1 MELLK
6 CAVSGS
12 LRQAAWGLVLWT
24 VLSSTRGIAVAD
36 EGPGLRIQAMTFNI
50 RYGTAND
57 GPDHWEH
64 RRHLV
69 FDRIRQS
76 RADVIGLQEA
86 LHFQIRQILDAVE
99 GYASIGVG
107 RDDGAYRGEFSNI
120 LYRTDRFRPDAC
132 GTFWLS
138 DTPTVPGSTSWG
150 NTITRICTWARLVEK
165 DSGRAFYM
173 FNVHLDHQS
182 QPSREKSA
190 ALIARRIAD
199 RAHPNEPIIL
209 TGDFNAGEQNPA
221 ILYLKGKGS
230 APDGGKTP
238 MILVDSY
245 RVLHPEA
252 ESVGT
257 FNGFKGRTDGDKI
270 DYVFVQPKTQVID
283 AEIDRTNED
292 GRYPSDHFP
301 VTATVVLKVG
311 DQAGSHRG
319 TAIGSGK
326 AAQARSCPWPD

>member
-1 MELLK
+1 MESLK
-6 CAVSGS
+6 CTVSRS
-12 LRQAAWGLVLWT
+12 IRQAVWAFFLCVVL
-24 VLSSTRGIAVAD
+24 LPSLGAPARAD
-36 EGPGLRIQAMTFNI
+36 EVPALRVRAMTFNI

-57 GPDHWEH
+57 GPDRWEN

-69 FDRIRQS
+69 FDRVRQS
-76 RADVIGLQEA
+76 DADVIGLQEA
-86 LHFQIRQILDAVE
+86 LHFQIRQILDTVE

-138 DTPTVPGSTSWG
+138 DTPTVPGSKSWG
-150 NTITRICTWARLVEK
+150 NTITRICTWVRLVEK
-165 DSGRAFYM
+165 DTGRAFYM

-221 ILYLKGKGS
+221 ILYLKGKGP
-230 APDGGKTP
+230 APDGETTP
-238 MILVDSY
+238 MTLVDSY

-252 ESVGT
+252 ETVGT

-270 DYVFVQPKTQVID
+270 DYVFVQPETHVLD
-283 AEIDRTNED
+283 TNIDRTNED

-301 VTATVVLKVG
+301 VTATVLLRVG
-311 DQAGSHRG
+311 EQAASHPG
-319 TAIGSGK
+319 TVVVPGK
-326 AAQARSCPWPD
+326 DAQAK

>member
-1 MELLK
+1 MESLK
-6 CAVSGS
+6 CTVSGS
-12 LRQAAWGLVLWT
+12 LRRATWVLFLWAILLCPLGT
-24 VLSSTRGIAVAD
+24 ATAD
-36 EGPGLRIQAMTFNI
+36 EAPGLRVRAMSFNI

-57 GPDHWEH
+57 GPDHWEN

-76 RADVIGLQEA
+76 HADVIGLQEA
-86 LHFQIRQILDAVE
+86 LHFQIRQILNAVE

-138 DTPTVPGSTSWG
+138 DTPTVPGSKSWG

-182 QPSREKSA
+182 QPSRERSA

-199 RAHPNEPIIL
+199 RAHPHEPILL

-221 ILYLKGKGS
+221 ILYLKGKGP
-230 APDGGKTP
+230 APDGEMTP
-238 MILVDSY
+238 VILVDSY
-245 RVLHPEA
+245 RVLHPDA
-252 ESVGT
+252 ETVGT

-283 AEIDRTNED
+283 AEIDRTDED

-301 VTATVVLKVG
+301 VTVTVMLKIG
-311 DQAGSHRG
+311 ASSASDLR
-319 TAIGSGK
+319 TASSPGK
-326 AAQARSCPWPD
+326 NARNARNARAN